1 MLQTGEAVSSFNI
14 KTYSPEKPSATH
26 HKHKTVL
33 LIPSSFVLCTIS
45 LLLPPEEREWTK
57 ERGERE
63 RRERDERERGE
74 RERRERGERER
85 RERGGGK
92 GERKDKPGLNQL
104 LTLV

>member
-1 MLQTGEAVSSFNI
+1 MLPTGEAVSSFNT
-14 KTYSPEKPSATH
+14 KTYSPEKPPATH

-33 LIPSSFVLCTIS
+33 LIPSSFLFCTIS
-45 LLLPPEEREWTK
+45 FLLPPEEREWTN
-57 ERGERE
+57 ERGER
-63 RRERDERERGE
+63 RE
-74 RERRERGERER
+74 ERER

>member
-1 MLQTGEAVSSFNI
+1 MLPTGEAVSGFNT
-14 KTYSPEKPSATH
+14 KTYSPEKPPATH

-33 LIPSSFVLCTIS
+33 LIPSSFLFCTIS
-45 LLLPPEEREWTK
+45 FLLPPEEREWTN

-63 RRERDERERGE
+63 RREREE
-74 RERRERGERER
+74 RERREK